1 MPNSDLQLLR
11 PKEVCQLLG
20 GIHISTLYRWMDEGK
35 FPVQKI
41 QIGPR
46 AVGFKRSEVE
56 KYINGEMGE
65 HTEESDSEVAA
76 A

>member
-1 MPNSDLQLLR
+1 MDNSKLQVLR

-35 FPVQKI
+35 FPVRKV

-46 AVGFKRSEVE
+46 AVGFKREDVE
-56 KYINGEMGE
+56 AYINGEL
-65 HTEESDSEVAA
+65 EEQEVARQ
-76 A
+76 